1 MQITT
6 NETYVK
12 RRGALGTAG
21 TLLGFLVL
29 GAGMFIS
36 LQQSQRSDQV
46 IVTWV
51 TVVPWI
57 TLGIGIILLNVGKYY
72 AMRYASN
79 PRVDRAIGLA
89 LKGLDHRHHLYN
101 FVPGLPVEH
110 LLITPNS
117 VLVLEVRPFFGDIIN
132 KGSSWSRPLSVG
144 GLLQRF
150 TDGGLGNPTNEA
162 QRDVDAVQNV
172 LRERL
177 GDEVGSS
184 IVVLPIIVFT
194 NPRVKLQTTEPDV
207 PVVLLADLRPALR
220 RMKDTGRL
228 SPDIQRR
235 LVRAFQW
242 GTQTESDSLSS
253 TRSNTW
259 QRTQK

>member
-1 MQITT
+1 
-6 NETYVK
+6 
-12 RRGALGTAG
+12 
-21 TLLGFLVL
+21 
-29 GAGMFIS
+29 MFVS
-36 LQQSQRSDQV
+36 LQQSQRPDQV

-89 LKGLDHRHHLYN
+89 LKSLDHRHHLYN
-101 FVPGLPVEH
+101 FVPGIPVEH
-110 LLITPNS
+110 LLLTPSS
-117 VLVLEVRPFFGDIIN
+117 VIVLEVRPFFGDIVN
-132 KGSSWSRPLSVG
+132 RGSSWSRPLSVG
-144 GLLQRF
+144 GLMQRF
-150 TDGGLGNPTNEA
+150 TDGGLGNPTLEA

-172 LRERL
+172 LRDKL
-177 GDEVGSS
+177 GTEVGGS
-184 IVVLPIIVFT
+184 IAVLPIIVFT
-194 NPRVKLQTTEPDV
+194 NPRVKLQSTESTV
-207 PVVLLADLRPALR
+207 PVVSLVDLRSTLR
-220 RMKDTGRL
+220 RTKDVGRL
-228 SPDIQRR
+228 SPDVQRR

-242 GTQTESDSLSS
+242 GTQTESDSVST